1 MAIRK
6 GRNKT
11 RSQDLSKE
19 ALLTYIRT
27 QPDRAASFRH
37 ILDELEADRTDRKQ
51 IKEILDQLV
60 KDSKLVRH
68 KGNRYEAPP
77 ELVLYRGRISL
88 HPDGYGF
95 VILEERVPGLTGD
108 VFIPPPKTGS
118 AMDGDRVAITV
129 TSKRQA
135 EGRVVR
141 VEERARTTV
150 VGQLRYDGRVY
161 FVSPADAKL
170 PEKILVAGNVSEHK
184 EKMVEIEL
192 TRFPSDAHWP
202 AGELISVLGFI
213 DDPNVETTVIIK
225 KYGLS
230 LDFPKHVEEEVSKLS
245 VQLEDSDLADREDF
259 RDLEMITI
267 DPATARD
274 FDDTVDVQE
283 LEDGGFRLGVHIADV
298 AHFVPAGSDTDKEA
312 RERGCSVYFPDR
324 VVPMLPERLSNDLCS
339 LNPDTDR
346 LAMSVILAINADGEI
361 TGQTFHQSVI
371 RSKRRMNYETVQ
383 KILDG
388 DSASRKRYHRVVGT
402 IETLERVAQALRQRR
417 VKRGTIDFDRPEP
430 ELTYDP
436 EGRVEGVVKAPR
448 YFSHRMI
455 EEFMIA
461 ANEAVAKR
469 LEAHFKSTI
478 FRVHAPPDPERVG
491 ELSDTLAALGLRF
504 RPRKRTPAA
513 FQKFLSSIE
522 GRADKQMVSFLVLRS
537 FRQAVYSIQNVGHFG
552 LASKSYTHFTSPIR
566 RYPDLVVHR
575 LLKGYLSGRRRTGYT
590 VSELETIAS
599 GSSARERIADQAER
613 DLFDWKRM
621 ILLENHLGD
630 ALDAIIIAVL
640 GKGVRVELVD
650 YFIEG
655 YIGVDDMVDD
665 YYELDARSRT
675 LVGRGTRRKYRLGQ
689 KIAVRVAR
697 VDKLLGRAYFLPV
710 VAKGKQSD

>member
-1 MAIRK
+1 
-6 GRNKT
+6 
-11 RSQDLSKE
+11 
-19 ALLTYIRT
+19 
-27 QPDRAASFRH
+27 
-37 ILDELEADRTDRKQ
+37 
-51 IKEILDQLV
+51 
-60 KDSKLVRH
+60 
-68 KGNRYEAPP
+68 
-77 ELVLYRGRISL
+77 
-88 HPDGYGF
+88 
-95 VILEERVPGLTGD
+95 
-108 VFIPPPKTGS
+108 
-118 AMDGDRVAITV
+118 MDGDRVAITV
-129 TSKRQA
+129 TSKREA

-141 VEERARTTV
+141 VEGRARTTV

-170 PEKILVAGNVSEHK
+170 PDKILVTGDMSEHK
-184 EKMVEIEL
+184 DKMVEIEL

-213 DDPNVETTVIIK
+213 DDPDVETAVIVK

-230 LDFPKHVEEEVSKLS
+230 LEFPKDVEEEVSRLS
-245 VQLEDSDLADREDF
+245 VQLKDSDLADREDF
-259 RDLEMITI
+259 RDLETITI

-274 FDDTVDVQE
+274 FDDAVDVQE
-283 LEDGGFRLGVHIADV
+283 FEDGGFRLGVHIADV
-298 AHFVPAGSDTDKEA
+298 AHFVSAGSDTDREA

-324 VVPMLPERLSNDLCS
+324 AVPMLPEKLSNDICS
-339 LNPDTDR
+339 LNPETDR
-346 LAMSVILAINADGEI
+346 LAMSVVLDVEADGEI

-371 RSKRRMNYETVQ
+371 RSKQRMNYETVQ

-388 DSASRKRYHRVVGT
+388 DSASRKRYRRVVQT
-402 IETLERVAQALRQRR
+402 IETLEQVAQALRQRR
-417 VKRGTIDFDRPEP
+417 VERGTIDFDLSEP
-430 ELTYDP
+430 ELTYDQR
-436 EGRVEGVVKAPR
+436 GLVEGVVKAPR

-461 ANEAVAKR
+461 ANEAVAQL
-469 LEAHFKSTI
+469 LESEVRRTI
-478 FRVHAPPDPERVG
+478 FRVHAAPDPERVG
-491 ELSDTLAALGLRF
+491 ELSDTLATLGLRF
-504 RPRKRTPAA
+504 RPRRLTPTA

-522 GRADKQMVSFLVLRS
+522 GRADEQMVSFLVLRS
-537 FRQAVYSIQNVGHFG
+537 FRQAAYSTENVGHFG

-575 LLKGYLSGRRRTGYT
+575 LLKGYLSGHRHTGYT
-590 VSELETIAS
+590 VPELETIAS

-621 ILLENHLGD
+621 ILLEDHLGD
-630 ALDAIIIAVL
+630 TLDAIIIAVL
-640 GKGVRVELVD
+640 GKGVRVELTD

-675 LVGRGTRRKYRLGQ
+675 LVGRGTRRKYKLGQ

-710 VAKGKQSD
+710 PAKDKQSD

>member
-1 MAIRK
+1 MATRK

-19 ALLTYIRT
+19 TLLTYIRN
-27 QPDRAASFRH
+27 QPDQSVSFRH
-37 ILDELEADRTDRKQ
+37 ILDELEAGRTDRKQ

-77 ELVLYRGRISL
+77 ESVLYRGRISL

-95 VILEERVPGLTGD
+95 VILEERVPGLTRD

-129 TSKRQA
+129 TSKREA

-141 VEERARTTV
+141 VEGRARTTV

-170 PEKILVAGNVSEHK
+170 PEKILVTGDMSEHK
-184 EKMVEIEL
+184 DKMVEIEL

-213 DDPNVETTVIIK
+213 DDPDVETTVIVK

-230 LDFPKHVEEEVSKLS
+230 LEFPKDVEEEVSKLS
-245 VQLEDSDLADREDF
+245 VQLKDSDLADREDF
-259 RDLEMITI
+259 RDLETITI

-274 FDDTVDVQE
+274 FDDAVDVQE

-298 AHFVPAGSDTDKEA
+298 AHFVSAGSDTDREA

-324 VVPMLPERLSNDLCS
+324 VVPMLPEKLSNDICS
-339 LNPDTDR
+339 LNPETDR
-346 LAMSVILAINADGEI
+346 LAMSVVLDVEADGKI

-371 RSKRRMNYETVQ
+371 RSKQRMNYETVQ

-388 DSASRKRYHRVVGT
+388 DSASRKRYRRVVQT
-402 IETLERVAQALRQRR
+402 IETLEQVAQALRQRR
-417 VKRGTIDFDRPEP
+417 VERGTIDFDLSEP
-430 ELTYDP
+430 ELTYDQR
-436 EGRVEGVVKAPR
+436 GLVEGVVKAPR

-461 ANEAVAKR
+461 ANEAVAQL
-469 LEAHFKSTI
+469 LESEVRRTI
-478 FRVHAPPDPERVG
+478 FRVHAAPDPERVG

-504 RPRKRTPAA
+504 RPRRLTPAA

-522 GRADKQMVSFLVLRS
+522 GRADEQMVSFLVLRS
-537 FRQAVYSIQNVGHFG
+537 FRQAVYSTENVGHFG

-575 LLKGYLSGRRRTGYT
+575 LLKGYLSGHRRTGYT
-590 VSELETIAS
+590 VPELETIAS

-621 ILLENHLGD
+621 ILLEDHLGD
-630 ALDAIIIAVL
+630 TLDAIIIAVL
-640 GKGVRVELVD
+640 GKGVRVELTD

-655 YIGVDDMVDD
+655 YIGVDDMADD

-675 LVGRGTRRKYRLGQ
+675 LVGRGTRRKYKLGQ

-710 VAKGKQSD
+710 LAKDK

>member
-1 MAIRK
+1 
-6 GRNKT
+6 
-11 RSQDLSKE
+11 
-19 ALLTYIRT
+19 
-27 QPDRAASFRH
+27 
-37 ILDELEADRTDRKQ
+37 
-51 IKEILDQLV
+51 
-60 KDSKLVRH
+60 
-68 KGNRYEAPP
+68 
-77 ELVLYRGRISL
+77 
-88 HPDGYGF
+88 
-95 VILEERVPGLTGD
+95 
-108 VFIPPPKTGS
+108 
-118 AMDGDRVAITV
+118 MDGDRVAITV
-129 TSKRQA
+129 TSKREA

-141 VEERARTTV
+141 VEGRARTTV

-170 PEKILVAGNVSEHK
+170 PDKILVTGDMSEHK
-184 EKMVEIEL
+184 DKMVEIEL

-213 DDPNVETTVIIK
+213 DDPDVETAVIVK

-230 LDFPKHVEEEVSKLS
+230 LEFPKDVEEEVSRLS
-245 VQLEDSDLADREDF
+245 VQLKDSDLADREDF
-259 RDLEMITI
+259 RDLETITI

-274 FDDTVDVQE
+274 FDDAVDVQE
-283 LEDGGFRLGVHIADV
+283 FEDGGFRLGVHIADV
-298 AHFVPAGSDTDKEA
+298 AHFVSAGSDTDREA

-324 VVPMLPERLSNDLCS
+324 AVPMLPEKLSNDICS
-339 LNPDTDR
+339 LNPETDR
-346 LAMSVILAINADGEI
+346 LAMSVVLDVEADGEI

-371 RSKRRMNYETVQ
+371 RSKQRMNYETVQ

-388 DSASRKRYHRVVGT
+388 DSASRKRYRRVVQT
-402 IETLERVAQALRQRR
+402 IETLEQVAQALRQRR
-417 VKRGTIDFDRPEP
+417 VERGTIDFDLSEP
-430 ELTYDP
+430 ELTYDQR
-436 EGRVEGVVKAPR
+436 GLVEGVVKAPR

-461 ANEAVAKR
+461 ANEAVAQL
-469 LEAHFKSTI
+469 LESEVRRTI
-478 FRVHAPPDPERVG
+478 FRVHAAPDPERVG
-491 ELSDTLAALGLRF
+491 ELSDTLATLGLRF
-504 RPRKRTPAA
+504 RPRRLTPTA

-522 GRADKQMVSFLVLRS
+522 GRADEQMVSFLVLRS
-537 FRQAVYSIQNVGHFG
+537 FRQAAYSTENVGHFG

-575 LLKGYLSGRRRTGYT
+575 LLKGYLSGHRHTGYT
-590 VSELETIAS
+590 VPELETIAS

-621 ILLENHLGD
+621 ILLEDHLGD
-630 ALDAIIIAVL
+630 TLDAIIIAVL
-640 GKGVRVELVD
+640 GKGVRVELTD

-655 YIGVDDMVDD
+655 YIGVDDMADD

-675 LVGRGTRRKYRLGQ
+675 LVGRGTRRKYKLGQ

-710 VAKGKQSD
+710 PAKDKQSD

>member
-1 MAIRK
+1 MATRK
-6 GRNKT
+6 GRHKT

-19 ALLTYIRT
+19 TLLTYIRN
-27 QPDRAASFRH
+27 QPDRSVSFRH

-77 ELVLYRGRISL
+77 ESVLYRGRISL

-95 VILEERVPGLTGD
+95 VILEERVPGLTRD

-129 TSKRQA
+129 TSKREA

-141 VEERARTTV
+141 VEGRARTTV

-170 PEKILVAGNVSEHK
+170 PEKILVTGDMSEHK
-184 EKMVEIEL
+184 DKMVEIEL

-202 AGELISVLGFI
+202 AGELVSVLGFI
-213 DDPNVETTVIIK
+213 DDPDVETTVIVK

-230 LDFPKHVEEEVSKLS
+230 LDFPEDVEEEVSKLS
-245 VQLEDSDLADREDF
+245 VQLKDSDLADREDF
-259 RDLEMITI
+259 RDLETITI

-274 FDDTVDVQE
+274 FDDAVDVQE

-298 AHFVPAGSDTDKEA
+298 AHFVSAGSDTDREA

-324 VVPMLPERLSNDLCS
+324 VVPMLPEKLSNDICS
-339 LNPDTDR
+339 LNPETDR
-346 LAMSVILAINADGEI
+346 LAMSVVLDVEADGEI

-388 DSASRKRYHRVVGT
+388 DSASRKRYRCVVQT
-402 IETLERVAQALRQRR
+402 IETLEQVAQALRQRR
-417 VKRGTIDFDRPEP
+417 VDRGTIDFDLSEP
-430 ELTYDP
+430 ELTYDQR
-436 EGRVEGVVKAPR
+436 GIVEGVVKAPR

-461 ANEAVAKR
+461 ANEAVAQL
-469 LEAHFKSTI
+469 LESEVRRTI
-478 FRVHAPPDPERVG
+478 FRVHAAPDPERVG

-504 RPRKRTPAA
+504 RPRRLTPAA

-522 GRADKQMVSFLVLRS
+522 GRADEQMVSFLVLRS
-537 FRQAVYSIQNVGHFG
+537 FRQAVYSTENVGHFG

-575 LLKGYLSGRRRTGYT
+575 LLKGYLSGHRRTGYT
-590 VSELETIAS
+590 VPELETIAS

-621 ILLENHLGD
+621 ILLEDHLGD
-630 ALDAIIIAVL
+630 TLDAIIIAVL
-640 GKGVRVELVD
+640 GKGVRVELTD

-655 YIGVDDMVDD
+655 YIGVDDMADD

-675 LVGRGTRRKYRLGQ
+675 LVGRGTRRKYKLGQ

-710 VAKGKQSD
+710 LANDKQSD

>member
-491 ELSDTLAALGLRF
+491 
-504 RPRKRTPAA
+504 
-513 FQKFLSSIE
+513 
-522 GRADKQMVSFLVLRS
+522 
-537 FRQAVYSIQNVGHFG
+537 
-552 LASKSYTHFTSPIR
+552 
-566 RYPDLVVHR
+566 
-575 LLKGYLSGRRRTGYT
+575 
-590 VSELETIAS
+590 
-599 GSSARERIADQAER
+599 
-613 DLFDWKRM
+613 
-621 ILLENHLGD
+621 
-630 ALDAIIIAVL
+630 
-640 GKGVRVELVD
+640 
-650 YFIEG
+650 
-655 YIGVDDMVDD
+655 
-665 YYELDARSRT
+665 
-675 LVGRGTRRKYRLGQ
+675 
-689 KIAVRVAR
+689 
-697 VDKLLGRAYFLPV
+697 
-710 VAKGKQSD
+710 